1 MLKKIFVIFLLSIFS
16 TEAQIENII
25 NNLTN
30 KKNQTI
36 SEEEISNGIK
46 EALNIGVVKSC
57 ENASNTNGFLKN
69 DLIKIKFP
77 KEAKKVKKS
86 LVKIGLKNQVNDFVT
101 SMNRAAEEASKEASN
116 ILLDAIK
123 KMSIKDAVNILKGD
137 NDSATNYLHQESNEE
152 FREIFKPI
160 IQKSISN
167 NKVAA
172 NWKKIMTTYNSIPMT
187 KKINP
192 DIDSYILEKTIDGI
206 FTLIA
211 QEEKK
216 IRENPKER
224 VTDLLQKVFNI

>member
-1 MLKKIFVIFLLSIFS
+1 MLKKIFILFILSIFS

-25 NNLTN
+25 NNLTT
-30 KKNQTI
+30 KKQQTL

-57 ENASNTNGFLKN
+57 EKASNVDGFLKN

-77 KEAKKVKKS
+77 EEAKKVKKS
-86 LVKIGLKNQVNDFVT
+86 LVKIGLKGQVNDFIT
-101 SMNRAAEEASKEASN
+101 SMNRAAEEASKEASE
-116 ILLDAIK
+116 ILLHAIK

-137 NDSATNYLHQESNEE
+137 DDSATNYLHQESNEE
-152 FREIFKPI
+152 FRAIFRPI

-167 NKVAA
+167 NKVAT
-172 NWKKIMTTYNSIPMT
+172 NWKKIMTAYNSIPMT

-192 DIDSYILEKTIDGI
+192 DINSYILEKTIEGI

-216 IRENPKER
+216 IRENPEKR